1 MRRGPPYVVASSKG
15 SDRPP
20 APFGALADYA
30 VAQMRAWGGGY
41 PNAKIQAWSY
51 VRSKQFGGIP
61 GECLLHLTDSKKGGY
76 CAHRKCEHKSQKAIV
91 TLDLMSGRAWHRCW
105 DDDCVVGGA
114 GGPKAKHELP
124 RPPAAAVPP
133 LEELLDFELRQGLRG
148 PRGGGDEDGGDDPP
162 TQE

>member
-1 MRRGPPYVVASSKG
+1 MRSARCG
-15 SDRPP
+15 
-20 APFGALADYA
+20 GAA
-30 VAQMRAWGGGY
+30 
-41 PNAKIQAWSY
+41 
-51 VRSKQFGGIP
+51 

-105 DDDCVVGGA
+105 DDDCVVGGP